1 MRCPGCHAELE
12 RPGDRCLACG
22 ATPTDAVVL
31 SIENDRARLTMMA
44 EEDELGTTAITTRPE
59 ADDPSREVQRRNYI
73 GRIADEVR
81 RKQPEAVYVQ
91 GTRELVGRL
100 RRSITVDLYRL
111 DGPNPVAAYRDRRGD
126 TELTVVEAAPAEKI
140 GGRHSTLI
148 GERSGQR
155 AVHTVAEHP
164 HVKKVVPGPID
175 GSGGGSHGGV
185 RAKVTRAGRDGNIRL
200 LLREGSSVQE
210 IRLVTTA
217 STRRDGERI
226 AEQLNEAL
234 ADVELRG

>member
-1 MRCPGCHAELE
+1 MRCPGCHAELD
-12 RPGDRCLACG
+12 RPGDRCLSCG

-31 SIENDRARLTMMA
+31 AIEDDRATLTMMA
-44 EEDELGTTAITTRPE
+44 DNERLGTTTIPTRPE
-59 ADDPSREVQRRNYI
+59 SDDPSREIQRRNYV
-73 GRIADEVR
+73 GRIADEIR
-81 RKQPEAVYVQ
+81 RKRPDAVFVT
-91 GTRELVGRL
+91 GTRELIGRL

-111 DGPNPVAAYRDRRGD
+111 EGSDPVAAYRERRGD
-126 TELTVVEAAPAEKI
+126 SELTIVEAAPGEKI

-185 RAKVTRAGRDGNIRL
+185 RAKATRAGQDGNIRL

-226 AEQLNEAL
+226 ADQLNEAL
-234 ADVELRG
+234 VEADLQG